1 MCCSFATLENTG
13 LLFYN
18 GRFNE
23 KHDFIALEIQEGQVV
38 LKYSTGTAPAPVCVI
53 NRPERLSTADMEKPA
68 PDELVLLSLYPLSVL
83 YPPFPVCMNQTYRY
97 RHNYL

>member
-1 MCCSFATLENTG
+1 MRCAGSDGFVFSGSECAFLCSLLRRFATLENSG

-38 LKYSTGTAPAPVCVI
+38 LKYSTGTKAL
-53 NRPERLSTADMEKPA
+53 E
-68 PDELVLLSLYPLSVL
+68 
-83 YPPFPVCMNQTYRY
+83 
-97 RHNYL
+97 